1 VYGLTLPWAN
11 SEDAMSVKSGNQEQH
26 REKLNILVVEDN
38 DLLREVYLLV
48 LRAQHKVFGARGA
61 KEGWR
66 LYNEKKPDIV
76 FMDIRLPDGS
86 GHDLTRKI
94 KEDDPL
100 VYVIM
105 ATVNDIVEEKERA
118 ANNHA
123 DGFIAKP
130 FNKDEINDC
139 IERCLSLKQRDA

>member
-1 VYGLTLPWAN
+1 
-11 SEDAMSVKSGNQEQH
+11 MQSGKQEQDH
-26 REKLNILVVEDN
+26 QKLNVLVVEDN
-38 DLLREVYLLV
+38 DLLREVFLLV
-48 LRAQHKVFGARGA
+48 LRAQHKAFGARGA

-94 KEDDPL
+94 KEDNPL

-105 ATVNDIVEEKERA
+105 ATVNDFVEEKERA

-123 DGFIAKP
+123 DGFISKP
-130 FNKDEINDC
+130 FNKDEIADC
-139 IERCLSLKQRDA
+139 IERCLTLKRRSD